1 MMKADHSLLML
12 AFPQRR
18 GSNKWWLLT
27 MAGWMVSAVVMLAM
41 TREGAARALINP
53 QQANALDIR
62 KKELEVAK
70 LRKDLEEWPGWLT
83 GAFGLSIGVAGTL
96 VSIWGTRLARH
107 DSLDLSIHDQRLVL
121 YPALVKETELFAIY
135 FPVLHANADC
145 IGPKEC
151 QKMGQ
156 AISRWYFQKGG
167 LLLSTKAREAHLNLS
182 TALARASQVETL
194 RTPLRGEYAVW
205 ITRNKL
211 DAYQRDLQAVHG
223 LNLADG
229 EGWQFGEAHAEG
241 EPAELRFKDF
251 VFLQGLSSQL
261 RTCLTEDLRGRLR
274 PD

>member
-1 MMKADHSLLML
+1 MMKVDHAMLML

-18 GSNKWWLLT
+18 GSKKWWLIT
-27 MAGWMVSAVVMLAM
+27 MAGWMVTAGLLLAM
-41 TREGAARALINP
+41 TREGAARALSDP
-53 QQANALDIR
+53 LQANALDIR

-107 DSLDLSIHDQRLVL
+107 DSLDQSIHDQRLVL
-121 YPALVKETELFAIY
+121 YPALVKETELLAIY
-135 FPVLHANADC
+135 FPVLHANADG

-151 QKMGQ
+151 REMGQ

-182 TALARASQVETL
+182 TALARASQVEKL
-194 RTPLRGEYAVW
+194 RTPLRAEYTDW
-205 ITRNKL
+205 ITRKKL
-211 DAYQRDLQAVHG
+211 DAYRRDLKSVHR
-223 LNLADG
+223 LDLADG
-229 EGWQFGEAHAEG
+229 EGWRFGEGAAEG

-274 PD
+274 PH